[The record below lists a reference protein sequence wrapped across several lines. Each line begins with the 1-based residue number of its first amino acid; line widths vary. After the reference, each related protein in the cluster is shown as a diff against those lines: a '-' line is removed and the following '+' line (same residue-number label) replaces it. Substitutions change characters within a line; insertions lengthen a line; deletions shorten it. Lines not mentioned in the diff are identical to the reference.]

1 MQAHVSQGIPG
12 WVVRVIEQACPLAS
26 VRESRVLDSPRHHRW
41 DISMEL
47 ENGTEVLAWVERF
60 EQTPTGVRDIIRQA
74 LEDAGVTA

>member
-1 MQAHVSQGIPG
+1 MTTHLSQGIPG
-12 WVVRVIEQACPLAS
+12 WVVRSIEQACRPAT
-26 VRESRVLDSPRHHRW
+26 VRESRVLDSPRHRRW

-60 EQTPTGVRDIIRQA
+60 EQTPSGVRDVIRQA